1 MSATADRT
9 VVARALENAL
19 ERRRRSARA
28 GDGRVLVEGDG
39 LLLIASPDMPWISG
53 ARLVRAP
60 ADPAATI
67 ARVRAF
73 FARHDLTDWDLTAA
87 DEVADA
93 VGPALEAAGFIRAE
107 RRPGMLLSPLGGA
120 PTSVPGLE
128 IRAVAGGAGLADFI
142 ATSAAGFESEAELY
156 ARLYTPALVADPDL
170 TLYVGFLDGAPVATA
185 VRGTSFRIAGIGG
198 VSTVPAAR
206 RRGIGAAI
214 TWRAALDGLAEGCI
228 ASFLEA
234 TPMGYRVYERMGYRH
249 VIDFQ
254 TWSPVST

>member
-1 MSATADRT
+1 MTAIIDRT
-9 VVARALENAL
+9 VIARAMENAL

-53 ARLVRAP
+53 ARLVRVP

-67 ARVRAF
+67 ARVCAF
-73 FARHDLTDWDLTAA
+73 FEQHELTDWDITAA
-87 DEVADA
+87 GEVADA
-93 VGPALEAAGFIRAE
+93 VGPPLNAAGFSPGE
-107 RRPGMLLSPLGGA
+107 RRPGMLLSPLGGE

-142 ATSAAGFESEAELY
+142 ATSAAGFEGEADSF
-156 ARLYTPALVADPDL
+156 ARLYTPALLADPEL
-170 TLYVGFLDGAPVATA
+170 TLYVGYLDGAPVATA
-185 VRGTSFRIAGIGG
+185 VRGSSYRIAGIGG

-206 RRGIGAAI
+206 RRGIGEAI

-234 TPMGYRVYERMGYRH
+234 TPMGYPVYERMGYRH

-254 TWSPVST
+254 TWSLA